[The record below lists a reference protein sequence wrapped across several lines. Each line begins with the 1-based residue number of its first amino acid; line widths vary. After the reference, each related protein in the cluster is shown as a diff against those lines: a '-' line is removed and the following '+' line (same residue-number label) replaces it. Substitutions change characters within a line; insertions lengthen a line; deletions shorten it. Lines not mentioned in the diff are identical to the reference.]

1 MLRLTKIEL
10 NGFKSF
16 AAPTAIE
23 TGDTLLG
30 VVGPNG
36 AGKSNVLDA
45 IHFAFG
51 EQKPTVLRV
60 SRLSDL
66 IFGGSRTHGQLNLA
80 RVRLTFECAGG
91 PEEEDQALLD
101 EFGLCHAEGVEGDET
116 VTYASTP
123 YGSEVQE
130 LPDSGDASAYDEEF
144 ESAGIRQL
152 QPGDLI
158 TLSRKVYR
166 DGLSEYQI
174 NGRTVRLGTVDKFFT
189 RYQLGRLS
197 AYSINQGEVEK
208 KLLASPVEI
217 RQWLG
222 EATGV
227 ALLLRAKDTVS
238 RKLARTQRN
247 LTRVKDILGTL
258 GDEVERL
265 ELQAY
270 DAERHHYLQSLRRKL
285 AGTLLRGR
293 LLKAAAR
300 REKVL
305 EEERSYAGRRSQL
318 ESDIA
323 QRESEL
329 MESEQEAAKLHERD
343 RELKSELNRLQEEL
357 GRLRIRESVDAER
370 KRSLERQREECRVR
384 IETAA
389 KRLTA
394 IEQERAQAQGKAAA
408 ADKEVEAAAKEL
420 RSAEEL
426 LLREENS
433 ASWLRDE
440 LAETAKRGNALER
453 ELAVVSEKL
462 ETARHER
469 KRREK
474 QLEEIK
480 QKQAE
485 RRERLEALRSGRNQI
500 SLDFEAKEGELQEQ
514 VQRLSGLRAQH
525 EQILD
530 ELRQSE
536 RSLSSV
542 NERASYLAA
551 MKSTYEALKE
561 DFYSLEDA
569 QAAGFALTPLLDLIS
584 FDEEISDAIELA
596 LGDVARAFVLS
607 TASAGDLIVGE
618 ESLHGIFIEPDIAVE
633 SAGGGRPWLS
643 LWAHMHGDRRVI
655 AALRSAL
662 GEIALVES
670 AAEARS
676 LLAQHPQV
684 SGCLLRSALSLVT
697 RGVIRKAGAP
707 EGTLLFRKHAELPR
721 VDEEIVGL
729 AAQRETLSARIA
741 ELEQEG
747 SHCARQIVHWDRA
760 VRDLQEVSS
769 GLRSRLTQAESRE
782 EGLAGEHDQLS
793 QELKDATRAIAELDD
808 TLKRLGKQREEL
820 SAQIAEQDKAAE
832 KLRAQHEA
840 VDGGLK
846 ERREKIKELESA
858 RVHLAAQREMAASEL
873 ARLEREQASLT
884 AERTAQERELATAEG
899 EIKALAQS
907 MKETASLLKQADEKL
922 ASLRAEAE
930 SAAEELGDLTA
941 HREQLRAEMQT
952 LAESRGRLE
961 SSGGEFQEKVWRAE
975 SELSEVIR
983 ELHRDLGVSLITMM
997 HELQEDTLRPAVQP
1011 ADFFPLFGAAAHEAA
1026 TEAAPEREAYPLLD
1040 YRALSDKEIQDE
1052 LENVEKALARLG
1064 EVNPLAPREYAD
1076 KRERL
1081 AFLTGQES
1089 DLRLAIGDMEEMLAR
1104 LEERTRE
1111 RFTRNLKLIEG
1122 KFNELF
1128 VRLFGSGFTRFK
1140 FTEPDDAANSGIEIE
1155 VQLPSARRQSIK
1167 SLSGGERSL
1176 LFIALFLAA
1185 HSVRR
1190 GSFCVLDEVD
1200 AALDDVNVVRFC
1212 RLIQDLAQQE
1222 QFIIITHNKRTMR
1235 VLDRLVGV
1243 VTQPKGV
1250 SRIIEVTLRQAEDYA
1265 GRGEA

>member
-16 AAPTAIE
+16 AAPTAID

-45 IHFAFG
+45 IHFVFG

-80 RVRLTFECAGG
+80 RVRLTFECLGEDDS
-91 PEEEDQALLD
+91 EEQALLD
-101 EFGLCHAEGVEGDET
+101 EFGLVPLAEGDET
-116 VTYASTP
+116 VAYASTP

-174 NGRTVRLGTVDKFFT
+174 NDRTVRLSTVDKFFT

-258 GDEVERL
+258 SDEVERL

-270 DAERHHYLQSLRRKL
+270 DAERHQYLQSLRRKL

-305 EEERSYAGRRSQL
+305 EEERSYAGRREQL
-318 ESDIA
+318 EGDIA

-329 MESEQEAAKLHERD
+329 AESEQEAARLHERD
-343 RELKSELNRLQEEL
+343 RELKSELNRLQEDL

-370 KRSLERQREECRVR
+370 QRSLERQREECRVR
-384 IETAA
+384 LENAA
-389 KRLTA
+389 KRLAA
-394 IEQERAQAQGKAAA
+394 IEQERAQAQEKAAA
-408 ADKEVEAAAKEL
+408 FDTEVETAAKEL

-440 LAETAKRGNALER
+440 LAETAKRGHALER

-462 ETARHER
+462 ETARHEH

-474 QLEEIK
+474 ELAEIK

-485 RRERLEALRSGRNQI
+485 RRERLEALRSGRDQI

-561 DFYSLEDA
+561 DFYSMEDA

-607 TASAGDLIVGE
+607 TESAGDLIVGE
-618 ESLHGIFIEPDIAVE
+618 ESLHGIFIEPDIAVD
-633 SAGGGRPWLS
+633 SGGGPWQS

-655 AALRSAL
+655 AALRSSL
-662 GEIALVES
+662 GEIALVET

-741 ELEQEG
+741 ELEQDG
-747 SHCARQIVHWDRA
+747 SRCARQIVHWDRA

-769 GLRSRLTQAESRE
+769 DLRSRLTQAESRE
-782 EGLAGEHDQLS
+782 EGLAGEHDKLS
-793 QELKDATRAIAELDD
+793 QEAKEATRALGELDE

-820 SAQIAEQDKAAE
+820 SAQITEQDKSAE
-832 KLRAQHEA
+832 KLRSQHEA

-846 ERREKIKELESA
+846 ERREKIKELETA
-858 RVHLAAQREMAASEL
+858 RVRLAAQREMSTSEL
-873 ARLEREQASLT
+873 SRLEREQSSLT
-884 AERTAQERELATAEG
+884 AERTAQERELATAE
-899 EIKALAQS
+899 EELEALAHS
-907 MKETASLLKQADEKL
+907 VKETASQLKQADKRV
-922 ASLRAEAE
+922 ASLREEAEA
-930 SAAEELGDLTA
+930 AAGELGDLTA

-952 LAESRGRLE
+952 LVESRGRLE

-997 HELQEDTLRPAVQP
+997 HELAEDTLRPAVQP
-1011 ADFFPLFGAAAHEAA
+1011 ADFFPVFGTGVHETE
-1026 TEAAPEREAYPLLD
+1026 TEAAPTRESYELLD
-1040 YRALSDKEIQDE
+1040 YRALSDKEITDE
-1052 LENVEKALARLG
+1052 LESVEKALARLG
-1064 EVNPLAPREYAD
+1064 EVNPLAPREYAE

-1081 AFLTGQES
+1081 TFLTGQER
-1089 DLRLAIGDMEEMLAR
+1089 DLLLAIGDMEAMLAR

-1128 VRLFGSGFTRFK
+1128 IRLFGSGFARFK

-1155 VQLPSARRQSIK
+1155 VQLPNARKQSIK

-1243 VTQPKGV
+1243 VTQPRGV

-1265 GRGEA
+1265 GRGAA

>member
-16 AAPTAIE
+16 AAPTVIE
-23 TGDTLLG
+23 TGDMLLG

-45 IHFAFG
+45 IHFVFG

-66 IFGGSRTHGQLNLA
+66 IFSGSRTHGRLNLA
-80 RVRLTFECAGG
+80 RVRLTFEFQGEDGEEG
-91 PEEEDQALLD
+91 PAVLD
-101 EFGLCHAEGVEGDET
+101 EFGLVPLEEDDET
-116 VTYASTP
+116 VTYASAP

-130 LPDSGDASAYDEEF
+130 LPDSGAPAVYDEEF
-144 ESAGIRQL
+144 ESAGIGRL
-152 QPGDLI
+152 QPGDII

-174 NGRTVRLGTVDKFFT
+174 NGHTVRLSTVDKFFT

-238 RKLARTQRN
+238 RKLARTRRN
-247 LTRVKDILGTL
+247 LTRVKDILGAL

-270 DAERHHYLQSLRRKL
+270 DAERHQYLQSLRRKL

-305 EEERSYAGRRSQL
+305 EEERSYAGKRAQL
-318 ESDIA
+318 EDDIVR
-323 QRESEL
+323 REREL
-329 MESEQEAAKLHERD
+329 AESEQEAARLQERD
-343 RELKSELNRLQEEL
+343 RELKSGLNRLQEEL
-357 GRLRIRESVDAER
+357 GRLKIRESVEAER
-370 KRSLERQREECRVR
+370 RRSLERQREECRER
-384 IETAA
+384 METAA
-389 KRLTA
+389 KRLSA
-394 IEQERAQAQGKAAA
+394 IEEERAQAERKAAA
-408 ADKEVEAAAKEL
+408 SDEEVESAAAEL

-440 LAETAKRGNALER
+440 MAESAKSLHTLER

-469 KRREK
+469 RRREK
-474 QLEEIK
+474 ELEEVK

-514 VQRLSGLRAQH
+514 VQRLAGLRAQH

-530 ELRQSE
+530 ELRQAE
-536 RSLSSV
+536 KSLASV

-569 QAAGFALTPLLDLIS
+569 QDAGFALTPLLDLIS
-584 FDEEISDAIELA
+584 FDEEISDAVELA

-607 TASAGDLIVGE
+607 TESAGDLIVGE
-618 ESLHGIFIEPDIAVE
+618 ESLHGIFIAPDTAVD
-633 SAGGGRPWLS
+633 SVSGGHPWQS
-643 LWAHMHGDRRVI
+643 LWERMHGDRRVI

-662 GEIALVES
+662 GEVALVED

-676 LLAQHPQV
+676 LLAQHPQL

-697 RGVIRKAGAP
+697 RGVIRKPGAP

-721 VDEEIVGL
+721 VDEEIVSL

-747 SHCARQIVHWDRA
+747 SRCARQIVHWDRA
-760 VRDLQEVSS
+760 VRDLQEVSAD
-769 GLRSRLTQAESRE
+769 LRSRLTQAESRE
-782 EGLAGEHDQLS
+782 EGLAGEHDKLS
-793 QELKDATRAIAELDD
+793 QELKEAARAISGLDE
-808 TLKRLGKQREEL
+808 TLERLGRQREEL
-820 SAQIAEQDKAAE
+820 SAQIARQEKAAE
-832 KLRAQHEA
+832 KLRQQHEA
-840 VDGGLK
+840 VESGLK
-846 ERREKIKELESA
+846 QRREKIKELEAA
-858 RVHLAAQREMAASEL
+858 RARLAAQREMAAAEL
-873 ARLEREQASLT
+873 ARLERERSTLT
-884 AERTAQERELATAEG
+884 AERAAQEKELAAAE
-899 EIKALAQS
+899 EELRALAQS
-907 MKETASLLKQADEKL
+907 VKETAVELRQAEERLALLRQE
-922 ASLRAEAE
+922 AEA
-930 SAAEELGDLTA
+930 AAEELGDITA

-952 LAESRGRLE
+952 LVESRGRLE
-961 SSGGEFQEKVWRAE
+961 SSGGAFQEKVWRAE

-983 ELHRDLGVSLITMM
+983 ELHRDLGVSLVTMM
-997 HELQEDTLRPAVQP
+997 HELSEDTLRPAVQP
-1011 ADFFPLFGAAAHEAA
+1011 ADFFPVFGAGAHEAE
-1026 TEAAPEREAYPLLD
+1026 TETAPERESCELLD
-1040 YRALSDKEIQDE
+1040 YSALSDREIRDE
-1052 LENVEKALARLG
+1052 LENVEKALVRLG
-1064 EVNPLAPREYAD
+1064 QVNPLAPREYAE

-1081 AFLTGQES
+1081 AFLTGQER
-1089 DLRLAIGDMEEMLAR
+1089 DLLLAIEDMEAMLTR
-1104 LEERTRE
+1104 LEERTRQ
-1111 RFTRNLKLIEG
+1111 RFSRNLKLIET

-1128 VRLFGSGFTRFK
+1128 IRLFGSGFARFK
-1140 FTEPDDAANSGIEIE
+1140 LTEPDDPASSGIEIE
-1155 VQLPSARRQSIK
+1155 VQLPSSRKQSIK

-1243 VTQPKGV
+1243 VTQPRGV
-1250 SRIIEVTLRQAEDYA
+1250 SRIIEVTLRQAEGYA
-1265 GRGEA
+1265 GRGAA